1 MTGTTL
7 AAYTLVHVA
16 LSLVG
21 IVSGLVV
28 LYGLLTNN
36 GMPSLTKWFLSTT
49 IATSLTG
56 YGFPVE
62 HLLPSHIVG
71 AVSLVVLA
79 LALLARYRCQLAGGW
94 RQTYVIS
101 AMIGLYLNVFVLV
114 VQSFEKIPALKAV
127 APTQQE
133 APFSI
138 AQLGVLVLFIFLTIG
153 AVRKFRGQAGPVR
166 VRRADSAH
174 AA

>member
-1 MTGTTL
+1 MTGATL
-7 AAYTLVHVA
+7 AVYTLVHVGM
-16 LSLVG
+16 SLVG

-36 GMPSLTKWFLSTT
+36 AMPSVTKWFLWTT
-49 IATSLTG
+49 IATSVTG
-56 YGFPVE
+56 YGFPVQN
-62 HLLPSHIVG
+62 LLPSHIVG

-79 LALLARYRCQLAGGW
+79 LALIARYRRQLAGGW

-101 AMIGLYLNVFVLV
+101 AMIGLYLNVFVLI
-114 VQSFEKIPALKAV
+114 VQSFDKVPALKAL

-133 APFSI
+133 PPFAI
-138 AQLGVLVLFIFLTIG
+138 TQLTLLVVFVFLTIG
-153 AVRKFRGQAGPVR
+153 AVRKFRGQTGPMR

>member
-1 MTGTTL
+1 
-7 AAYTLVHVA
+7 